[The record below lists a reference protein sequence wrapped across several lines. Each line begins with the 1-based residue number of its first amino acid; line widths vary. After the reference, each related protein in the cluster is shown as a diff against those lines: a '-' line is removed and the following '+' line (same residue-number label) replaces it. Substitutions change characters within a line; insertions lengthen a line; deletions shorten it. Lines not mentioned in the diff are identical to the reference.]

1 MADWSYIDTPEAL
14 NALCGKLAAAEWLT
28 VDTEFVRER
37 TYFPQLCLVQ
47 IGSPEH
53 LACIDPLRLDD
64 LTPLFALLRDPG
76 ITKVFHAAR
85 QDLELFFQLMG
96 EVPAP
101 IFDTQIAAALC
112 GWADQVGY
120 ATLVQDICDASVDK
134 SHARTDW
141 SRRPLDPEAIS
152 YAVDDV
158 RYLRDIYARLRERLV
173 ELGRDTWVAPEN
185 AALAEPALYMPA
197 PDTAW
202 RRIRGQQKLRPAQRG
217 RLAAL
222 AAWREREAIERNRP
236 RKWLIKD
243 EVLLD
248 IARRNPADREA
259 LMKIRGMSDGQA
271 GRHADALL
279 NVLASAAGDIDAPPI
294 PGRLTPAQEAVAD
307 LMTAVVRMKS
317 AEQNISQA
325 QLATRKDLDA
335 LIRGD
340 TDIALL
346 KGWRRAALGE
356 MLLQLLNGGLGL
368 RVEDGKPVIE
378 ALSD

>member
-1 MADWSYIDTPEAL
+1 MSDWRYIDTAEAL
-14 NALCGKLAAAEWLT
+14 DALCRDLATADWIT

-47 IGSPEH
+47 VGSPEL
-53 LACIDPLRLDD
+53 LACVDPLALKD
-64 LTPLFALLRDPG
+64 LRPLFALLSDPS
-76 ITKVFHAAR
+76 IIKVFHAAR

-120 ATLVQDICDASVDK
+120 ATLVQDICNASVDK

-141 SRRPLDPEAIS
+141 SRRPLDSEAVS

-158 RYLRDIYARLRERLV
+158 RYLREIYRQLCGRLTQ
-173 ELGRDTWVAPEN
+173 LGRDTWVEPEN
-185 AALAEPALYMPA
+185 AALSEPALYLPA
-197 PDTAW
+197 PDIAW
-202 RRIRGQQKLRPAQRG
+202 KKVRGQQKLRPAQRG

-236 RKWLIKD
+236 RKWLVKD

-248 IARRNPADREA
+248 IARRNPTDRDG
-259 LMKIRGMSDGQA
+259 LMKIRGMSDGQT
-271 GRHADALL
+271 GRHADAILQ
-279 NVLASAAGDIDAPPI
+279 VLGNARESIEAPPI
-294 PGRLTPAQEAVAD
+294 PARLTPAQEAVAD

-356 MLLQLLNGGLGL
+356 MLLKLLNGDLGL
-368 RVEDGKPVIE
+368 RVEHGKPVIE
-378 ALSD
+378 TLAD